1 MRLESKDS
9 YDGKNGVIVR
19 KLKEKNFTKTTQYWF
34 FLEKDSPEQRVD
46 LLLTQDQLDQRVALW
61 AAFCSDAFLLPKNA
75 VVKSIVATAK
85 LAVSNVFYAEADIDF
100 VSEGRRGQ
108 ISQEAIVDAGFI
120 IIQFPTGAEYPIL
133 EYICVGKMFRTPAL
147 RVGTALLDTYEEIV
161 KANVKQPVTVEIDA
175 INNARSRDW
184 YRKNGYTYVDANPPP
199 PVPDN
204 VRERLQAGLPVDA
217 QVEYTV
223 KMKKEIV

>member
-1 MRLESKDS
+1 
-9 YDGKNGVIVR
+9 
-19 KLKEKNFTKTTQYWF
+19 
-34 FLEKDSPEQRVD
+34 
-46 LLLTQDQLDQRVALW
+46 
-61 AAFCSDAFLLPKNA
+61 
-75 VVKSIVATAK
+75 
-85 LAVSNVFYAEADIDF
+85 
-100 VSEGRRGQ
+100 
-108 ISQEAIVDAGFI
+108 
-120 IIQFPTGAEYPIL
+120 
-133 EYICVGKMFRTPAL
+133 
-147 RVGTALLDTYEEIV
+147 LDTYEEIV